1 MKIVYK
7 GEIVVGG
14 TMVSPAQEK
23 RMADKR
29 MFNRKVVESDAFLI
43 MSDAAQNLYFH
54 LCMNAD
60 DDGFI
65 DNVSSVISHSRTNQK
80 DLDVLIEQGFIL
92 RVSRFVYVIAHWF
105 LHNNIQKDRYHP
117 TIYKKEKNVL
127 ERPNNIWQFVEG
139 ESPYTE
145 EDDPMDTEKRKEKD
159 SKDKS
164 KGRKRIDKNEGKKPY
179 GEYKNVF
186 LTDEEY
192 QKLHEE
198 FIDADA
204 RIEELSGAISQYGY
218 KYESHYATIRNW
230 ARRKK
235 KEQEQQPK
243 SFGDIADSFDQPK
256 WDIDL

>member
-1 MKIVYK
+1 
-7 GEIVVGG
+7 
-14 TMVSPAQEK
+14 
-23 RMADKR
+23 MADKR
-29 MFNRKVVESDAFLI
+29 MLNRKIVEADSFL
-43 MSDAAQNLYFH
+43 SLGHATQCLYVHLNL
-54 LCMNAD
+54 NAD

-65 DNVSSVISHSRTNQK
+65 DNVSSIMALTKTGQK
-80 DLDVLIEQGFIL
+80 ELDTLIKNGMIL
-92 RVSRFVYVIAHWF
+92 RVSKYVYVVTHWF
-105 LHNNIQKDRYHP
+105 QHNNLQRDRFKQ
-117 TIYKKEKNVL
+117 TIYKKEKDML
-127 ERPNNIWQFVEG
+127 ERPGNIWQFIEG
-139 ESPYTE
+139 ASPYLE
-145 EDDPMDTEKRKEKD
+145 EKELMDTED
-159 SKDKS
+159 STDKNS
-164 KGRKRIDKNEGKKPY
+164 KGKKKGKKEEEKKTY

-243 SFGDIADSFDQPK
+243 SFGDIADSFDQPT